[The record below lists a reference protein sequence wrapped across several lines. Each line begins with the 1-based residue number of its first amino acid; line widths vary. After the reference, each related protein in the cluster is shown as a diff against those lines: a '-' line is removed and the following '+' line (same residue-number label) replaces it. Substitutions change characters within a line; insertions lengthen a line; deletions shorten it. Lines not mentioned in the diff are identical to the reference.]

1 MKKLFVCSIIFMLTY
16 TTLHAQT
23 LTTGGFRRA
32 GTNAQTKAMQRQKLQ
47 DSLGLTSDQS
57 MKVDAIQ
64 QNFGLKIRA
73 LKLDTNI
80 GEAERKSKL
89 LELQA
94 QRMGKLKEVISN
106 QQIAKME
113 GRKAKAKKHHHL
125 RKIKQ

>member
-1 MKKLFVCSIIFMLTY
+1 MKKLFVCSMIFMLAY
-16 TTLHAQT
+16 TTVQAQT

-106 QQIAKME
+106 QQIARME

-125 RKIKQ
+125 RKIKH